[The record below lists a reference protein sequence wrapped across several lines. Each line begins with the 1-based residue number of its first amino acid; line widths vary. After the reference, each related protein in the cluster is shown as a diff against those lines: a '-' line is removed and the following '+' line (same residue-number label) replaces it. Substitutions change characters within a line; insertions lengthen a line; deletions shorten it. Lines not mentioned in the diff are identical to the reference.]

1 MPAGRWGVG
10 TVHHIAW
17 SVQTEAVQKEWQ
29 EYLYDQRYGVTEI
42 KDRNYFKAVYFQER
56 GNIVFEIATETPG
69 FLVDEPLET
78 LGQQLMLPA
87 QFESRR
93 AEIEDRLPD
102 LSV

>member
-1 MPAGRWGVG
+1 
-10 TVHHIAW
+10 
-17 SVQTEAVQKEWQ
+17 
-29 EYLYDQRYGVTEI
+29 
-42 KDRNYFKAVYFQER
+42 QER